1 MGENASGSKL
11 KECLNFWFHWVNNE
25 RTNGIWS
32 FDFLLRVNGWTTSLI
47 ALTAEEPACSFD
59 PAVYEAGTL
68 PRCAV
73 KHRRLVGF
81 TMMGIYLLFAN
92 VMLLNILIA
101 MFRCF
106 HNAFVLLLSKL
117 ELYKLKLLISKLFLL
132 EKK

>member
-1 MGENASGSKL
+1 MLREANLRNVWISDFIESIMREPTAFGP
-11 KECLNFWFHWVNNE
+11 
-25 RTNGIWS
+25 

-117 ELYKLKLLISKLFLL
+117 ELCKLKLLISKLFLL